1 MGFRYNPKD
10 AADAAQPGDYE
21 ATLTACT
28 EGTSKSSGSEM
39 LTLTFVVYAD
49 RERTIKDYIVN
60 PDGLWKLKKLAIALG
75 HKGAFD
81 AGTFDPADHLNS
93 NLMVT
98 LKVEESAEFGDQ
110 NKIGGYKPLARS
122 QAQPQRAAAPARAAA
137 AQTHEPV
144 GDDDIPF

>member
-1 MGFRYNPKD
+1 MRYNPKD

-28 EGTSKSSGSEM
+28 EGTSKSTGKEM
-39 LTLTFVVYAD
+39 LTLNFTVYAD
-49 RERTIKDYIVN
+49 RDRPLKDYIVN

-75 HKGAFD
+75 QKAAFD

-93 NLMVT
+93 NLTVT
-98 LKVEESAEFGDQ
+98 LKVEESDEYGDQ
-110 NKIGGYKPLARS
+110 NKISGYKPLARA
-122 QAQPQRAAAPARAAA
+122 QTQPQRAAAPARASTA
-137 AQTHEPV
+137 AQQYEPV